1 MEAVPAPDKAMR
13 QVPSSQVLEAG
24 EIRIDTAGKTAT
36 LRGLRLQLTAAE
48 FDVLVFLGSHPQQL
62 FNSRTVLAT
71 NWSAGPVHQT
81 ELLKSLF
88 SLRKKIEAAAH
99 GQQYLRAEPLVIY
112 RFDPNSSLA
121 A

>member
-1 MEAVPAPDKAMR
+1 MEAVPAPLKAMR
-13 QVPSSQVLEAG
+13 QFPSSQVLEAG

-48 FDVLVFLGSHPQQL
+48 FDVLVFLASHTQQL

-71 NWSAGPVHQT
+71 NWSAGQVHQT

>member
-1 MEAVPAPDKAMR
+1 
-13 QVPSSQVLEAG
+13 VLEAG
-24 EIRIDTAGKTAT
+24 DFRLDTAEKRAA
-36 LRGLRLQLTAAE
+36 LRGLRLQLTPAE
-48 FDVLVFLGSHPQQL
+48 FDAVVFLASHPQL
-62 FNSRTVLAT
+62 VNSRTVLAT
-71 NWSAGPVHQT
+71 NWSAGQVHQT
-81 ELLKSLF
+81 EFLKSLF